1 MRPIIARIATALL
14 ILACCLP
21 LQATD
26 CLTAEDPYL
35 DWTNQEPALP
45 GTQRGMEVRTW
56 TYQGRDYLLLNTG
69 NRIYR
74 LRIAASGK
82 PVVAARITL
91 ACSSVGCPLLIG
103 ADYDQWAPRFA
114 TCDGCE
120 FGFLCSRS
128 GTAAFGL
135 PNLNTK
141 HLIES
146 SIEGAFTFRR
156 GSVQYVVATGWPG
169 LCGAGT
175 GQLRP
180 ALLRMTSL
188 TSWEHLQCLDG
199 GSGTPQRPEFAPLEQ
214 LPLPAGH
221 EAPPPP
227 DVERG
232 RLPLEPLG
240 STETAAAAEGS
251 TAGGAYVVTAG
262 VDLGTHVLLL
272 EPYGT
277 GNVYTVI
284 GSGDGLRLTYAST
297 PLQALWKWGP
307 GIAYDS
313 STDTLLTSLKT
324 ANTIYDMSNPPA
336 PVPISTLPSD
346 LQGSVALGDGRAVV
360 CDLRD
365 CSTYDVTDLAHPV
378 EIGADW
384 WLPLRP
390 DPPPEYPPWFSYRWQ
405 AHMGVTILDGVV
417 HFADYSVSWPLL
429 SDLEAC
435 SEPAGLIFRDGF
447 ETGDTLGWA
456 GWAGRQPYGVVRH
469 IEE

>member
-1 MRPIIARIATALL
+1 MWTWRVTMRSIVTTLL
-14 ILACCLP
+14 LLACYLP

-26 CLTAEDPYL
+26 CLTAGDPYL
-35 DWTNQEPALP
+35 DWTGQEPALP
-45 GTQRGMEVRTW
+45 GTQRAMEVRVW
-56 TYQGRDYLLLNTG
+56 RWDGRDFLLISTG

-74 LRIAASGK
+74 LRIAASGR

-91 ACSSVGCPLLIG
+91 ACSAVGCPLLIQG
-103 ADYDQWAPRFA
+103 DYDQWAPRFA

-120 FGFLCSRS
+120 YGLLCSRS
-128 GTAAFGL
+128 GTAVFGL

-141 HLIES
+141 RLIES

-175 GQLRP
+175 GRLRP
-180 ALLRMTSL
+180 ALVRMTSL
-188 TSWEHLQCLDG
+188 TSHEFLHCLDG
-199 GSGTPQRPEFAPLEQ
+199 GLGTPGAPQRLFAPLEQ

-221 EAPPPP
+221 EAPPPL
-227 DVERG
+227 DTELI
-232 RLPLEPLG
+232 RLPSEPLG
-240 STETAAAAEGS
+240 STETAPAARGA

-277 GNVYTVI
+277 GNVYAVT

-297 PLQALWKWGP
+297 PLQAMWKWGP

-313 STDTLLTSLKT
+313 SSQTLLTSLP
-324 ANTIYDMSNPPA
+324 AGNTIYDVSNPPA
-336 PVPISTLPSD
+336 PVLISTLPSD

-365 CSTYDVTDLAHPV
+365 CNTYDVADLAHPV

-405 AHMGVTILDGVV
+405 AHLGVTLLDGVM

-447 ETGDTLGWA
+447 ETGDTSQW
-456 GWAGRQPYGVVRH
+456 
-469 IEE
+469 